1 MTRYW
6 FKWNGVRSDAK
17 NIILNAAPQIVKP
30 EERVQHVTIP
40 GRSGDLTLTEGEE
53 GDQVWNSYIQ
63 TIGIAVKGAANVPAV
78 ENWLKGAGKV
88 TFSSQPGLEQEARV
102 IGAVTLEK
110 HSRNLDWWEGDVQF
124 YCNPTKRDVSEQ
136 VINVTSSGTTV
147 NNPGDRTAYP
157 LIKITGSGAITI
169 MCGGKT
175 LAIPD
180 CVSGWTIDSENEW
193 ILNGS
198 GVPQMNVCTGAF
210 PVLNVGSNSV
220 TFTGSVTKLEITP
233 RFRYL

>member
-1 MTRYW
+1 MATRYW
-6 FKWNGVRSDAK
+6 FKWNGPRSDEMG
-17 NIILNAAPQIVKP
+17 IILNAAPQIVKP
-30 EERVQHVTIP
+30 EERVQHVAIP
-40 GRSGDLTLTEGEE
+40 GRSGDLTVTEGE
-53 GDQVWNSYIQ
+53 DIWNSYIQ

-124 YCNPTKRDVSEQ
+124 YCSPIKHDVAEED
-136 VINVTSSGTTV
+136 ITVTTSGTSIT
-147 NNPGDRTAYP
+147 NPGDMAALP
-157 LIKITGSGAITI
+157 LIKVTGSGAITI

-175 LAIPD
+175 LSIPD
-180 CVSGWTIDSENEW
+180 CVSGWIIDSENEW
-193 ILNGS
+193 LLDS

-210 PVLNVGSNSV
+210 PVLNIGSNSV